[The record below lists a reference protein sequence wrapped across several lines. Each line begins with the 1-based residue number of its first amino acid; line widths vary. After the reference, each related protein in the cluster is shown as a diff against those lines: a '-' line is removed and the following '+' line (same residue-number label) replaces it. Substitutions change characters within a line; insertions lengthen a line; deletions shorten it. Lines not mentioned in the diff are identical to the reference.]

1 MPANHDNG
9 YKLLFSHPDMVR
21 DLLRGFVHEPWL
33 DELDLDTLEKVN
45 GSYVA
50 DDLMDR
56 EDDVIWRVRFHDR
69 WLYLYLLLEFQSM
82 VDPFMAVRI
91 LTYLGLLYQDIGR
104 QPTTGQ
110 KLPPVLPIV
119 LYNGKPRWTA
129 ATDISQLIE
138 PAPGQLADYTPRLK
152 YLLLDEGAL
161 DESGPWALKNLAA
174 ALFRLEKTPD
184 PAGLERAV
192 GVLIEWLKDPKQD
205 SLRRAFTVW
214 IKRVLIP
221 GRLPG
226 IALPEV
232 GNLMEIKTMLAES
245 VIEWTEQW
253 KQLGR
258 QEGRLEGE
266 LVLLERQLGKRFGPL
281 TEETRARLR
290 KATTEQ
296 LETWADRVLE
306 AKTLEDVFGA

>member
-138 PAPGQLADYTPRLK
+138 PAPGQLTDYTPRLK

-205 SLRRAFTVW
+205 SL
-214 IKRVLIP
+214 
-221 GRLPG
+221 
-226 IALPEV
+226 
-232 GNLMEIKTMLAES
+232 
-245 VIEWTEQW
+245 
-253 KQLGR
+253 
-258 QEGRLEGE
+258 
-266 LVLLERQLGKRFGPL
+266 
-281 TEETRARLR
+281 
-290 KATTEQ
+290 
-296 LETWADRVLE
+296 
-306 AKTLEDVFGA
+306 

>member
-1 MPANHDNG
+1 
-9 YKLLFSHPDMVR
+9 MVR
-21 DLLRGFVHEPWL
+21 DLLRGFVNEPWL
-33 DELDLDTLEKVN
+33 AELDLETLEKVS

-50 DDLMDR
+50 DDLRDR
-56 EDDVIWRVRFHDR
+56 EDDIIWRVRFHDR
-69 WLYLYLLLEFQSM
+69 WLYLYLLLEFQST

-91 LTYLGLLYQDIGR
+91 LTYLGLLYLDLQR
-104 QPTTGQ
+104 QQPSGQ

-119 LYNGKPRWTA
+119 LYNGKPSWTA

-138 PAPGQLADYTPRLK
+138 PAPGQLAGYTPRLK

-192 GVLIEWLKDPKQD
+192 GVLIEWLKDLKQA
-205 SLRRAFTVW
+205 SVRRAFTVW

-253 KQLGR
+253 KQQGLEQGLR
-258 QEGRLEGE
+258 QGE
-266 LVLLERQLGKRFGPL
+266 VNLLKHLLIKRFGVL
-281 TEETRARLR
+281 TE
-290 KATTEQ
+290 ATESCLSNATLEQ
-296 LETWADRVLE
+296 IEPWAGRVLD
-306 AKTLEDVFGA
+306 AKTLDDVLGVH